1 MWSSD
6 DTVSLAV
13 EHPAPGIVVVRVAGV
28 LNRATGPRLARL
40 LDVITGGRGRPR
52 HVVVDLGD
60 VRAFAVAGL
69 DVLRHAEYGCRSLG
83 VGLHVCGLAAR
94 EELLPAAVV
103 ERLAGLPSFPT
114 VECAVAAL
122 AAPVPVETVRAPAP
136 AALSLVSHPRRR
148 PRAPGPAVGPVA

>member
-6 DTVSLAV
+6 DAVSLAV
-13 EHPAPGIVVVRVAGV
+13 ERPAPGIVVVRVAGV

-40 LDVITGGRGRPR
+40 LDVIIGGGHRPR

-69 DVLRHAEYGCRSLG
+69 DVLRHGEYGCHRLG
-83 VGLHVCGLAAR
+83 IGLHVSGLAAR

-103 ERLAGLPSFPT
+103 ERLAGLPGFPT
-114 VECAVAAL
+114 VERAVAAL
-122 AAPVPVETVRAPAP
+122 APVPVETARAPAP

-148 PRAPGPAVGPVA
+148 PRAPGPVG